1 MMQRPLT
8 GVRVLDLSQFLAGP
22 YGSMLLG
29 DLGAEVLKIEMPGKG
44 DGSREMP
51 PHFVQGQSGYF
62 LSMNRSKKS
71 MTLNLKS
78 DAGRNIFYDLARQAD
93 VVYDNFRPGILERL
107 RIDYDTLKT
116 INPRIISCS
125 VSGYGQ
131 TGPLKDR
138 PAFDLVVQ
146 ALGGIMSY
154 TGPVGGEPVRMGAP
168 MGDLAGGIFAAHGVL
183 AALYQ
188 REHTGQGC
196 RVDVALLDAQIA
208 LLIYRAVYYFLA
220 GEVAQPAGSGHI
232 SAVPIGA
239 FKTQDIHIVID
250 ANGDKFWR
258 ALCVALDHAE
268 LADDRRFVNRA
279 ARLEHVDEL
288 MALLQNIFL
297 TRPGVEWL
305 QRLEAAGVPCGPI
318 NTVDRAVADPQVL
331 ARHMVID
338 VTHPHYGPVKM
349 PGNPIKIAAV
359 DDTEFI
365 APPTL
370 GEHTTQV
377 LTEWLGMSAARVHT
391 LRAEGVV

>member
-1 MMQRPLT
+1 MERPLT

-22 YGSMLLG
+22 YGSMILG
-29 DLGAEVLKIEMPGKG
+29 DLGADVLKIEIPGKG

-51 PHFVQGQSGYF
+51 PHFIHGQSGYF

-78 DAGRNIFYDLARQAD
+78 DAGLQIFYDLVRQSD

-116 INPRIISCS
+116 INPRMISAS

-146 ALGGIMSY
+146 AMGGVMSY
-154 TGPVGGEPVRMGAP
+154 TGPLGGEPVRMGAP

-188 REHTGQGC
+188 RERTGEGR
-196 RVDVALLDAQIA
+196 RVDVALLDSQIA
-208 LLIYRAVYYFLA
+208 LLIYRAVYYFMV
-220 GEVAQPAGSGHI
+220 GEIAVPAGSGHV

-258 ALCVALDHAE
+258 ALCDAIE
-268 LADDRRFVNRA
+268 RPQWADEPRFANRA
-279 ARLEHVDEL
+279 GRLQHVDEL
-288 MALLQNIFL
+288 MALLQEIFL
-297 TRPGVEWL
+297 TRPGDVWIE
-305 QRLEAAGVPCGPI
+305 RLEAAGVPCGPI
-318 NTVDRAVADPQVL
+318 NTVDRALSDPQVL
-331 ARHMVID
+331 ARNMVVD
-338 VTHPHYGPVKM
+338 ATSPAYGTVKLT
-349 PGNPIKIAAV
+349 GSPIKLHGT
-359 DDTEFI
+359 DDTEFH
-365 APPTL
+365 APPAL
-370 GEHTTQV
+370 GEHTEAV
-377 LTEWLGMSAARVHT
+377 LTDWLGLSAERVQA
-391 LRAEGVV
+391 LRDQGVL

>member
-22 YGSMLLG
+22 YGSMILG

-51 PHFVQGQSGYF
+51 PHFVHGQSGYF

-78 DAGRNIFYDLARQAD
+78 AAGCNIFYDLVRQVD

-154 TGPVGGEPVRMGAP
+154 TGPAGGEPVRMGAP

-188 REHTGQGC
+188 RERTGQGA

-220 GEVAQPAGSGHI
+220 GEIAQPAGSGHV

-239 FKTQDIHIVID
+239 FKTKDIHIVID

-258 ALCVALDHAE
+258 ALCAALEHSE
-268 LADDRRFVNRA
+268 LADDLRFVTRA
-279 ARLEHVDEL
+279 GRLAHVDEL
-288 MALLQNIFL
+288 MALLHPIFL
-297 TRPGVEWL
+297 TRPGAEWL

-318 NTVDRAVADPQVL
+318 NIVDRAVADPQVL
-331 ARHMVID
+331 ARHMVVEVEYLTMGVSRPQGIQSNLLLSMIRIFCR
-338 VTHPHYGPVKM
+338 HPCWESIPC
-349 PGNPIKIAAV
+349 
-359 DDTEFI
+359 
-365 APPTL
+365 
-370 GEHTTQV
+370 
-377 LTEWLGMSAARVHT
+377 RC
-391 LRAEGVV
+391 

>member
-1 MMQRPLT
+1 MTKPLM
-8 GVRVLDLSQFLAGP
+8 GIRVLDLSQFLAGP
-22 YGSMLLG
+22 YGTMILG
-29 DLGAEVLKIEMPGKG
+29 DLGAEVLKIELPEKG

-51 PHFVQGQSGYF
+51 PHFLHGQSGYF

-78 DAGRNIFYDLARQAD
+78 AAGLDIFYDLVRQSD

-107 RIDYDTLKT
+107 RIGYDTLKS

-125 VSGYGQ
+125 VSGYGH

-138 PAFDLVVQ
+138 PAFDLVMQ
-146 ALGGIMSY
+146 AMGGIMSY
-154 TGPVGGEPVRMGAP
+154 TGPLDGEPVRMGAP

-188 REHTGQGC
+188 RERTGEGR
-196 RVDVALLDAQIA
+196 RVDVALLDSQVA

-220 GEVAQPAGSGHI
+220 GEIARPAGSGHV

-239 FKTQDIHIVID
+239 FKTQDSHIVID

-258 ALCVALDHAE
+258 ALCIALEHSE
-268 LADDRRFVNRA
+268 LADDPRFVNRA
-279 ARLEHVDEL
+279 GRLEHVDEL
-288 MALLQNIFL
+288 MAVLQEIFA
-297 TRPGVEWL
+297 TRPGAEWL

-318 NTVDRAVADPQVL
+318 NTVDRTLSNPQVL
-331 ARHMVID
+331 ARHMV
-338 VTHPHYGPVKM
+338 VEVEHAAYGRVKL
-349 PGNPIKIAAV
+349 PGTPIKMNDM
-359 DDTEFI
+359 DDTDLL

-370 GEHTTQV
+370 GEHTTSV
-377 LTEWLGMSAARVHT
+377 LTEWLGMSMSQVEQ
-391 LRAEGVV
+391 LRQQGVI

>member
-22 YGSMLLG
+22 YGSMILG

-51 PHFVQGQSGYF
+51 PHFVGGQSGYF

-78 DAGRNIFYDLARQAD
+78 DAGRDIFYDLVRQAD
-93 VVYDNFRPGILERL
+93 VVYDNFRPGILDRL

-131 TGPLKDR
+131 TGPFKDR

-188 REHTGQGC
+188 REHTGQGA

-268 LADDRRFVNRA
+268 LADDRRFITRA
-279 ARLEHVDEL
+279 GRLEHVDEL

-318 NTVDRAVADPQVL
+318 NTVDRAVTDPQVL

-377 LTEWLGMSAARVHT
+377 LTEWLGMSASQVFA

>member
-1 MMQRPLT
+1 MI
-8 GVRVLDLSQFLAGP
+8 
-22 YGSMLLG
+22 LG
-29 DLGAEVLKIEMPGKG
+29 DLGAEVLKIEIPGKG

-51 PHFVQGQSGYF
+51 PHFIQGQSGYF

-71 MTLNLKS
+71 LTLDLKS
-78 DAGRNIFYDLARQAD
+78 AAGRNIFYELVQRSD

-107 RIDYDTLKT
+107 RVDYETLQA

-125 VSGYGQ
+125 VSGYGHS
-131 TGPLKDR
+131 GPLKDR

-154 TGPVGGEPVRMGAP
+154 TGPLGGEPVRMGAP
-168 MGDLAGGIFAAHGVL
+168 MGDMAGGIFAAHGVL

-188 REHTGQGC
+188 RERTGKGS

-220 GEVAQPAGSGHI
+220 GEIAQPAGSGHV

-239 FKTQDIHIVID
+239 FKTRDIHIVID

-258 ALCVALDHAE
+258 ALCVALERPE
-268 LADDRRFVNRA
+268 LAADPRFVDRA
-279 ARLEHVDEL
+279 GRLRHVEEL
-288 MALLQNIFL
+288 TTMLQDIFS
-297 TRPGVEWL
+297 TRPGAEWL

-331 ARHMVID
+331 ARNMVVEVD
-338 VTHPHYGPVKM
+338 HPLYGRVKM
-349 PGNPIKIAAV
+349 PGNPIKISDA
-359 DDTEFI
+359 DDSTYL

-370 GEHTTQV
+370 GEHTTAV
-377 LTEWLGMSAARVHT
+377 LTEWLGMSAAQVQE
-391 LRAEGVV
+391 LRQQGVV

>member
-1 MMQRPLT
+1 MQRPLT

-22 YGSMLLG
+22 YGSMILG
-29 DLGAEVLKIEMPGKG
+29 DLGAEVLKIEIPGKG

-71 MTLNLKS
+71 MTLDLKHPE
-78 DAGRNIFYDLARQAD
+78 GLEIFYDLVRCSD

-107 RIDYDTLKT
+107 RIDHDTLKA

-131 TGPLKDR
+131 TGPGKDR

-154 TGPVGGEPVRMGAP
+154 TGPLGGEPVRMGAP
-168 MGDLAGGIFAAHGVL
+168 MGDMAGGIFAAHGVL

-188 REHTGQGC
+188 REHTGEGR
-196 RVDVALLDAQIA
+196 RVDVALLDSQIA
-208 LLIYRAVYYFLA
+208 LLIYRAVYYFMA
-220 GEVAQPAGSGHI
+220 GEIPVPAGSGHV

-258 ALCVALDHAE
+258 ALCLAIERPE
-268 LADDRRFVNRA
+268 LADEARFVTRA
-279 ARLEHVDEL
+279 GRLQHVDEL
-288 MALLQNIFL
+288 IGLLQAIFA
-297 TRPGVEWL
+297 TRPGAEWL

-331 ARHMVID
+331 ARNMIIEVE
-338 VTHPHYGPVKM
+338 HPDYGTVPM
-349 PGNPIKIAAV
+349 PGSPIKLHGV
-359 DDTEFI
+359 DDTQYL

-370 GEHTTQV
+370 GEHTDSV
-377 LTEWLGMSAARVHT
+377 LTDWLGLAPERVAA
-391 LRAEGVV
+391 LRQQGVV

>member
-1 MMQRPLT
+1 
-8 GVRVLDLSQFLAGP
+8 
-22 YGSMLLG
+22 
-29 DLGAEVLKIEMPGKG
+29 
-44 DGSREMP
+44 
-51 PHFVQGQSGYF
+51 
-62 LSMNRSKKS
+62 
-71 MTLNLKS
+71 MTW
-78 DAGRNIFYDLARQAD
+78 RQAD

-116 INPRIISCS
+116 INSRIISCS

-138 PAFDLVVQ
+138 LAFDLVVQ

-188 REHTGQGC
+188 REHNQGS

-258 ALCVALDHAE
+258 GLCGLDHAE
-268 LADDRRFVNRA
+268 LADDPRFVNRA
-279 ARLEHVDEL
+279 CTAGAR
-288 MALLQNIFL
+288 
-297 TRPGVEWL
+297 
-305 QRLEAAGVPCGPI
+305 
-318 NTVDRAVADPQVL
+318 
-331 ARHMVID
+331 
-338 VTHPHYGPVKM
+338 
-349 PGNPIKIAAV
+349 
-359 DDTEFI
+359 
-365 APPTL
+365 
-370 GEHTTQV
+370 
-377 LTEWLGMSAARVHT
+377 
-391 LRAEGVV
+391 

>member
-1 MMQRPLT
+1 MERPLT
-8 GVRVLDLSQFLAGP
+8 GIRVLDLSQFLAGP
-22 YGSMLLG
+22 YGSMILG
-29 DLGAEVLKIEMPGKG
+29 DLGADVLKIEMPGKG

-51 PHFVQGQSGYF
+51 PHFIHGHSGYF

-78 DAGRNIFYDLARQAD
+78 DAGLQIFYDLVRQSD

-116 INPRIISCS
+116 INPRMISAS

-146 ALGGIMSY
+146 AMGGVMSY
-154 TGPVGGEPVRMGAP
+154 TGPLGGEPVRMGAP

-188 REHTGQGC
+188 RERTGEGR

-208 LLIYRAVYYFLA
+208 LLIYRAVYYFMV
-220 GEVAQPAGSGHI
+220 GEVAVPAGSGHV

-239 FKTQDIHIVID
+239 FKAQDIHIVID

-258 ALCVALDHAE
+258 ALCDAIE
-268 LADDRRFVNRA
+268 RPQWADEPRFANRA
-279 ARLEHVDEL
+279 GRLQHVDEL
-288 MALLQNIFL
+288 MALLQEIFL
-297 TRPGVEWL
+297 TRPGDAWIE
-305 QRLEAAGVPCGPI
+305 RLEAAGVPCGPI
-318 NTVDRAVADPQVL
+318 NTVDRALSDPQVL
-331 ARHMVID
+331 ARNMVVD
-338 VTHPHYGPVKM
+338 ATSPVYGTVKLT
-349 PGNPIKIAAV
+349 GSPIKLHGT
-359 DDTEFI
+359 DDTEFH
-365 APPTL
+365 APPAL
-370 GEHTTQV
+370 GEHTEAV
-377 LTEWLGMSAARVHT
+377 LTDWLGLSAERVQA
-391 LRAEGVV
+391 LRDQGVI

>member
-1 MMQRPLT
+1 MQRPLT

-22 YGSMLLG
+22 YGSMILG

-51 PHFVQGQSGYF
+51 PHFVHGQSGYF
-62 LSMNRSKKS
+62 ISMNRSKKS
-71 MTLNLKS
+71 MTLNLKNE
-78 DAGRNIFYDLARQAD
+78 AGLQIFYDLVRRSD

-125 VSGYGQ
+125 VSGYGH

-146 ALGGIMSY
+146 AMGGIMSY

-188 REHTGQGC
+188 RERTGAGS

-220 GEVAQPAGSGHI
+220 GEIPAPAGSGHV

-258 ALCVALDHAE
+258 ALCEAIERPE
-268 LADDRRFVNRA
+268 LADDPRFGDRA
-279 ARLEHVDEL
+279 GRLQHVDEL
-288 MALLQNIFL
+288 MGLLQAVFV
-297 TRPGVEWL
+297 TRPGDEWL

-318 NTVDRAVADPQVL
+318 NTVDRALQDPQVL
-331 ARHMVID
+331 ARHMV
-338 VTHPHYGPVKM
+338 VEVNHPHYGRVKM
-349 PGNPIKIAAV
+349 PGNAIKIAGV
-359 DDTEFI
+359 DDTDYL

-370 GEHTTQV
+370 GEHTVTV
-377 LTEWLGMSAARVHT
+377 LTEWLGLSSAQVEALQRQGIV
-391 LRAEGVV
+391 

>member
-1 MMQRPLT
+1 MRQRPLT

-22 YGSMLLG
+22 YGSMILG
-29 DLGAEVLKIEMPGKG
+29 DLGAEVLKIEMPDKG

-51 PHFVQGQSGYF
+51 PHFVGGQSGYF
-62 LSMNRSKKS
+62 LSMNRSKLS

-78 DAGRNIFYDLARQAD
+78 DAGRQIFYNLVRQAD

-107 RIDYDTLKT
+107 GIDYDTLKT

-125 VSGYGQ
+125 VSGYGH

-154 TGPVGGEPVRMGAP
+154 TGPVGGDPVRMGAP

-183 AALYQ
+183 AALYERQ
-188 REHTGQGC
+188 HTGVGT

-220 GEVAQPAGSGHI
+220 GEIAQPAGSGHV

-239 FKTQDIHIVID
+239 FKTQDMHIVID

-258 ALCVALDHAE
+258 ALCEALEHRE
-268 LADDRRFVNRA
+268 WADDRRFVSRA
-279 ARLEHVDEL
+279 GRLAHVDEL
-288 MALLQNIFL
+288 MALLQRIFL
-297 TRPGVEWL
+297 TRPGAEWL
-305 QRLEAAGVPCGPI
+305 QRLEEAGVPCAPI
-318 NTVDRAVADPQVL
+318 HTVDRAVTDPQVL
-331 ARHMVID
+331 ARHMVVDIA
-338 VTHPHYGPVKM
+338 HPHYGTVKM
-349 PGNPIKIAAV
+349 PGNPIKIADI
-359 DDTEFI
+359 DDTDFV
-365 APPTL
+365 APPLL
-370 GEHTTQV
+370 GEHTMQV
-377 LTEWLGMSAARVHT
+377 LTEWLGMSASEVHA
-391 LRAEGVV
+391 LRAQGVV

>member
-1 MMQRPLT
+1 MQRPLT

-22 YGSMLLG
+22 YGSMILG
-29 DLGAEVLKIEMPGKG
+29 DLGAEVLKIEIPDKG

-51 PHFVQGQSGYF
+51 PHFVHGQSGYF

-71 MTLNLKS
+71 MTLDLKS
-78 DAGRNIFYDLARQAD
+78 PAGLEIFYELVRRSD

-107 RIDYDTLKT
+107 CIDYETLKQ

-131 TGPLKDR
+131 TGPGKDR

-146 ALGGIMSY
+146 AL
-154 TGPVGGEPVRMGAP
+154 
-168 MGDLAGGIFAAHGVL
+168 GGIFAAHGVL

-188 REHTGQGC
+188 REHTGQGS
-196 RVDVALLDAQIA
+196 RVDVALLDSQIA
-208 LLIYRAVYYFLA
+208 LLIYRAVYYFIA
-220 GEVAQPAGSGHI
+220 GEIPVPAGSGHV

-258 ALCVALDHAE
+258 ALCHAIERPE
-268 LADDRRFVNRA
+268 LADDARFVTRA
-279 ARLEHVDEL
+279 GRLHHVDEL
-288 MALLQNIFL
+288 MALLHAIFV
-297 TRPGVEWL
+297 TRPGAEWL

-331 ARHMVID
+331 ARHMIVE
-338 VTHPHYGPVKM
+338 VQHPQYGAVHM
-349 PGNPIKIAAV
+349 PGSPIKLHGV
-359 DDTEFI
+359 DDTEFL

-370 GEHTTQV
+370 GEHTDTV
-377 LTEWLGMSAARVHT
+377 LTEWLGMSPAQVAQ
-391 LRAEGVV
+391 LRQQGVI

>member
-1 MMQRPLT
+1 MERPLT

-22 YGSMLLG
+22 YGSMILG
-29 DLGAEVLKIEMPGKG
+29 DLGADVLKIEIPGKG

-51 PHFVQGQSGYF
+51 PHFIHGQSGYF

-78 DAGRNIFYDLARQAD
+78 DAGLQIFYDLVRQSD

-116 INPRIISCS
+116 INPRMISAS

-146 ALGGIMSY
+146 AMGGVMSY
-154 TGPVGGEPVRMGAP
+154 TGPLGGEPVRMGAP

-188 REHTGQGC
+188 RERTGEGR

-208 LLIYRAVYYFLA
+208 LLIYRAVYYFMV
-220 GEVAQPAGSGHI
+220 GEVAVPAGSGHV

-258 ALCVALDHAE
+258 ALCDAIE
-268 LADDRRFVNRA
+268 RPQWADEPRFANRA
-279 ARLEHVDEL
+279 GRLQHVDEL
-288 MALLQNIFL
+288 MALLQEIFL
-297 TRPGVEWL
+297 TRPGDAWIE
-305 QRLEAAGVPCGPI
+305 RLEAAGVPCGPI
-318 NTVDRAVADPQVL
+318 NTVDRALSDPQVL
-331 ARHMVID
+331 ARNMVVD
-338 VTHPHYGPVKM
+338 ATSPAYGTVKLT
-349 PGNPIKIAAV
+349 GSPIKLHGT
-359 DDTEFI
+359 DDTEFH
-365 APPTL
+365 APPAL
-370 GEHTTQV
+370 GEHTEAV
-377 LTEWLGMSAARVHT
+377 LTDRLGLSAERVQG
-391 LRAEGVV
+391 LRDQGVL

>member
-1 MMQRPLT
+1 MVQPLA
-8 GVRVLDLSQFLAGP
+8 GIRVLDLSQFLAGP
-22 YGSMLLG
+22 YGSMILG
-29 DLGAEVLKIEMPGKG
+29 DLGAEVLKIELPGKG

-51 PHFVQGQSGYF
+51 PHFVHGQSGYF
-62 LSMNRSKKS
+62 LSMNRNKKS

-78 DAGRNIFYDLARQAD
+78 DAGREIFYDLVRLAD

-107 RIDYDTLKT
+107 RIDYTTLKE

-125 VSGYGQ
+125 VSGYGH

-146 ALGGIMSY
+146 AMGGIMSY
-154 TGPVGGEPVRMGAP
+154 TGPQGGEPVRMGAP

-183 AALYQ
+183 AALFQ
-188 REHTGQGC
+188 RERSGQGS
-196 RVDVALLDAQIA
+196 RVDVALLDSQIA

-220 GEVAQPAGSGHI
+220 GEIPTPTGSGHV

-258 ALCVALDHAE
+258 ALCDALDCPE
-268 LADDRRFVNRA
+268 LADDPRFVNRA
-279 ARLEHVDEL
+279 GRLTHVEEL
-288 MALLQNIFL
+288 MTLLQERFL
-297 TRPGVEWL
+297 TRPGAEWL

-318 NTVDRAVADPQVL
+318 NTVDRAVNDPQVL
-331 ARHMVID
+331 ARHMIVEAN
-338 VTHPHYGPVKM
+338 HPAYGVVKL
-349 PGNPIKIAAV
+349 PGTPIKMTGV
-359 DDTEFI
+359 DDTTFL

-370 GEHTTQV
+370 GEHTTTV
-377 LTEWLGMSAARVHT
+377 LTEWLGMSQQQVDQLKAQRV
-391 LRAEGVV
+391 V

>member
-1 MMQRPLT
+1 MERPLT

-22 YGSMLLG
+22 YGSMILG
-29 DLGAEVLKIEMPGKG
+29 DLGADVLKIEIPGKG

-51 PHFVQGQSGYF
+51 PHFIHGQSGYF

-78 DAGRNIFYDLARQAD
+78 DAGLQIFYDLVRQSD

-116 INPRIISCS
+116 INPRIISAS

-146 ALGGIMSY
+146 AMGGVMSY
-154 TGPVGGEPVRMGAP
+154 TGPLGGEPVRMGAP

-188 REHTGQGC
+188 RERTGEGR

-208 LLIYRAVYYFLA
+208 LLIYRAVYYFMV
-220 GEVAQPAGSGHI
+220 GEVAVPAGSGHV

-258 ALCVALDHAE
+258 ALCDAIE
-268 LADDRRFVNRA
+268 RPQWADEPRFANRA
-279 ARLEHVDEL
+279 GRLQHVDEL
-288 MALLQNIFL
+288 MALLQEIFL
-297 TRPGVEWL
+297 TRPGDAWIE
-305 QRLEAAGVPCGPI
+305 RLEAAGVPCGPI
-318 NTVDRAVADPQVL
+318 NTVDRALNDPQVV
-331 ARHMVID
+331 ARNMVVD
-338 VTHPHYGPVKM
+338 ATSPAYGTVKLT
-349 PGNPIKIAAV
+349 GSPIKLHGT
-359 DDTEFI
+359 DDTEFH
-365 APPTL
+365 APPAL
-370 GEHTTQV
+370 GEHTEAV
-377 LTEWLGMSAARVHT
+377 LTDWLGLSAERVQA
-391 LRAEGVV
+391 LRDQGVI